1 MFYSETLPK
10 SLSAPARARE
20 LLERLQHEL
29 PPERL
34 DDARLLLSEI
44 VANAVEHVSEDGDIE
59 VRIKLTDGVL
69 RVEVLD
75 AGPGFMYRPRGPDAP
90 TESGWGLH
98 FTQRVADRWAADRDG
113 RARVWFEL
121 VLSKPDVGAVP

>member
-20 LLERLQHEL
+20 LLERLHSEL
-29 PPERL
+29 SAERM
-34 DDARLLLSEI
+34 DDARLLLTEI
-44 VANAVEHVSEDGDIE
+44 VANAVEHVGDHGDIE
-59 VRIKLTDGVL
+59 VRIELLDDVL

-75 AGPGFMYRPRGPDAP
+75 SGPGFTYTPRTADTGN
-90 TESGWGLH
+90 ESGWGLH
-98 FTQRVADRWAADRDG
+98 FTELIADRWAADHDG

-121 VLSKPDVGAVP
+121 ARHKER

>member
-20 LLERLQHEL
+20 MLERLQDEL
-29 PPERL
+29 APERL

-44 VANAVEHVSEDGDIE
+44 VANAVEHVREDGDIE
-59 VRIKLTDGVL
+59 VRVQLQGDVL

-75 AGPGFMYRPRGPDAP
+75 PGPGFSYEPRTADTGN
-90 TESGWGLH
+90 ESGWGLH
-98 FTQRVADRWAADRDG
+98 FAGLIADRWAADRDG

-121 VLSKPDVGAVP
+121 GLSNPDVGTVP

>member
-10 SLSAPARARE
+10 SPSAPARARE
-20 LLERLQHEL
+20 MLDGMQSEFS
-29 PPERL
+29 PERL

-44 VANAVEHVSEDGDIE
+44 VANAVEHVREDGDIE
-59 VRIKLTDGVL
+59 VRIHLQDGVL

-75 AGPGFMYRPRGPDAP
+75 PGPGFTYQPRTADAGK
-90 TESGWGLH
+90 ESGWGLH
-98 FTQRVADRWAADRDG
+98 FAGLVADRWAADRDE

-121 VLSKPDVGAVP
+121 GLSKSDVGAVP

>member
-10 SLSAPARARE
+10 SPSAPARARE
-20 LLERLQHEL
+20 LLDGMQSEL
-29 PPERL
+29 SPERL

-44 VANAVEHVSEDGDIE
+44 VANAVEHVREDGDIE
-59 VRIKLTDGVL
+59 VRIQVQDGVL

-75 AGPGFMYRPRGPDAP
+75 PGPGFTYQPRTADSGH
-90 TESGWGLH
+90 ESGWGLH
-98 FTQRVADRWAADRDG
+98 FAELVADRWGADRDG